1 MQKRLSL
8 IIGVVLAII
17 TVFMVKMY
25 LDQQQAAYQQ
35 ALRKQI
41 TASEQTKVLFAKS
54 DIPKGVAIEA
64 AMVEARAVPEKYI
77 QPKAA
82 TSLERIEGM
91 VTAQTIAK
99 GDQITL
105 NQLIS
110 TQQASGES
118 LAMATPVGK
127 RAISIMVDNIS
138 SLAGMMRPGDYVD
151 VIGMIPIPAQTPEGK
166 PATQIVAMPLFQN
179 VLVLAVGQ
187 ELGVIRPSAA
197 SGGRYAKEES
207 SGKREGAP
215 IITLALSPQEAN
227 LIAFVQEQGKIRFI
241 MRSPADSQVQIVPL
255 ASWDTLLQYI
265 IPKNPVTEVSEEEEA
280 IKSGRTVEIYRGL
293 QKEVVPLSK
302 SK

>member
-8 IIGVVLAII
+8 IIGVILALI

-25 LDQQQAAYQQ
+25 LDQQQFTYQQ
-35 ALRKQI
+35 ELKRRLQAQA
-41 TASEQTKVLFAKS
+41 TQTKVFIAKN
-54 DIPKGVAIEA
+54 DIPKGVPIEA
-64 AMVEARAVPEKYI
+64 SMVEAKAIPEQYI

-99 GDQITL
+99 GEQITL
-105 NQLIS
+105 NQLLS

-127 RAISIMVDNIS
+127 RAISIMVDNIA

-151 VIGMIPIPAQTPEGK
+151 VIGMIPMPAQTPEGK
-166 PATQIVAMPLFQN
+166 PTTQIVAMPLFQN

-187 ELGVIRPSAA
+187 ELGGVRPAAA
-197 SGGRYAKEES
+197 SGGRYAKDE
-207 SGKREGAP
+207 GQRREGSP

-241 MRSPADSQVQIVPL
+241 MRSPADSQVQMVPP

-265 IPKNPVTEVSEEEEA
+265 IPKETTPKVVEEE
-280 IKSGRTVEIYRGL
+280 KTGRTVEIYRGL

>member
-8 IIGVVLAII
+8 IIGVVLAFI

-25 LDQQQAAYQQ
+25 LDQQQAGYREELKRRMQ
-35 ALRKQI
+35 AQA
-41 TASEQTKVLFAKS
+41 TQTKVLIAKS

-64 AMVEARAVPEKYI
+64 KMLEAKAIPEEFI

-82 TSLERIEGM
+82 TLLERIEGM
-91 VTAQTIAK
+91 VTAQAIAK
-99 GDQITL
+99 GEQITL
-105 NQLIS
+105 NKLIS
-110 TQQASGES
+110 TQQASGAS

-151 VIGMIPIPAQTPEGK
+151 VIGMIPMPAQTPEGK
-166 PATQIVAMPLFQN
+166 ATTQIVAMPLFQN

-187 ELGVIRPSAA
+187 ELGGIRPAA
-197 SGGRYAKEES
+197 SDSRYAKDES
-207 SGKREGAP
+207 PRREGSP

-241 MRSPADSQVQIVPL
+241 MRSPADSQVQMVPP

-265 IPKNPVTEVSEEEEA
+265 LPRDTTPKVTEEE
-280 IKSGRTVEIYRGL
+280 KGGRTVEIYRGL

-302 SK
+302 SR